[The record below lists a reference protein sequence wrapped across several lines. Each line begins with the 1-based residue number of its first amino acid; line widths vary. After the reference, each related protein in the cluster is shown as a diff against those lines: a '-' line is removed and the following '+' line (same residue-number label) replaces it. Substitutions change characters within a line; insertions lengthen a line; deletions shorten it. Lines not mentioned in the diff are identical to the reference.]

1 MNSRLFS
8 EYRIDLGILILR
20 GAVGAVMFT
29 HGLLKPLV
37 FTLPGTMEFFEKNG
51 FPGWTAIPVFI
62 LELVCGGCLMA
73 RVLNRWGGGARSPG
87 RIGDLVGVGRMGG
100 CSTGR
105 EAGGRS
111 SDF

>member
-1 MNSRLFS
+1 MNSHFFS
-8 EYRIDLGILILR
+8 EYMFDLGILILR
-20 GAVGAVMFT
+20 VAVGAVMFT

-62 LELVCGGCLMA
+62 LELGCGGFLMA
-73 RVLNRWGGGARSPG
+73 RLLSRWAVVALIPVI
-87 RIGDLVGVGRMGG
+87 IGELMCIGRMDG

-105 EAGGRS
+105 EAAGS
-111 SDF
+111 TSHF

>member
-62 LELVCGGCLMA
+62 LELVCGGFLMA
-73 RVLNRWGGGARSPG
+73 PLLSRWAAAALIPVM
-87 RIGDLVGVGRMGG
+87 IGELMCIGRMDG

-105 EAGGRS
+105 EAAGS
-111 SDF
+111 TSHF